1 MRLAGWRGSRGHP
14 SRDVGAEAVRLDEPL
29 RGVVSTLAQIHGAV
43 GGAGSVGEPQQWARQ
58 VLLFSKFRRG
68 DPLPVTT
75 HALARLLVQIAPR
88 GSWSIAQGLFNAGH
102 VFAEPNQN
110 QFALSAARHF
120 GAKQPKDEGI
130 GRLVNSP
137 DRCVGSLSF
146 QATQASAID
155 KRLWILAYGS
165 TTKLGNSVAGQAQND

>member
-1 MRLAGWRGSRGHP
+1 MADQTYNKVDLAR
-14 SRDVGAEAVRLDEPL
+14 EQLDDAISLMPI
-29 RGVVSTLAQIHGAV
+29 APAV
-43 GGAGSVGEPQQWARQ
+43 GRGWHGEGRRTSTMGPSG
-58 VLLFSKFRRG
+58 LLFWTFRRG
-68 DPLPVTT
+68 DPLAVTT
-75 HALARLLVQIAPR
+75 HAVARLLVQIAPR
-88 GSWSIAQGLFNAGH
+88 GSSIAQGLFNAGH

-110 QFALSAARHF
+110 QFALCAARHF
-120 GAKQPKDEGI
+120 GAKQLKDEWI
-130 GRLVNSP
+130 GRLANSP